1 MIEVLRQGKPVIAL
15 VSIEQDRHHID
26 LLFDEIYIGS
36 TARLHYVVI
45 NGYDAV
51 TDRFTY
57 TNTDG
62 DVETWTRPEFLR
74 HWNWH
79 DDFTGGFGEVA
90 EFGVSLLGM
99 RERTLFF

>member
-1 MIEVLRQGKPVIAL
+1 MIEVSGRASRVIAL
-15 VSIEQDRHHID
+15 VSMGQDRHHID

-62 DVETWTRPEFLR
+62 DVRTWVRREFLR

-90 EFGVSLLGM
+90 ETACPSSGCGGD
-99 RERTLFF
+99 LFF